1 MLITDDVISVSVSLI
16 SDVSIAM
23 AWIECN
29 QGKRVRSL
37 QIFSDFTTLFR
48 LRVRENQ
55 VLYLKRIDNQKQLEI
70 QKRIH
75 SNCAINQQQSCIVFM
90 KIGFDEI
97 FQYALRSRKWACDR
111 TTSWANHRKAI
122 FVGNFGKTQKTLS
135 PAPLLSKV
143 AILFA
148 QAAYMG
154 CNCDP
159 ISVPAASLSTGFEKK

>member
-75 SNCAINQQQSCIVFM
+75 SNCAIN
-90 KIGFDEI
+90 
-97 FQYALRSRKWACDR
+97 
-111 TTSWANHRKAI
+111 
-122 FVGNFGKTQKTLS
+122 
-135 PAPLLSKV
+135 
-143 AILFA
+143 
-148 QAAYMG
+148 
-154 CNCDP
+154 
-159 ISVPAASLSTGFEKK
+159 